1 MLRRRLALRRPGRLG
16 VLVVLGVLGLACA
29 STLIAALEERAAA
42 QALRAGGQSRYAHRL
57 TLYDHD
63 GVAISPSDSNPA
75 PYSPR
80 KTCGKCHPY
89 ETIAQGWHFHPAPS
103 SGRRGEPWILTDAE
117 SGTQL
122 PTSHRGWPDTWS
134 PDALGLTDWE
144 WLAIFG
150 RHYPGGDAGD
160 PPAERRRELR
170 WDIAGP
176 LEIDCLICH
185 AAEGAPYDAAEN
197 ERQLERGNTKWA
209 ATAAFGLAVVQGNAK
224 DVPEDFDPLDGP
236 DPDNPGAQ
244 PPKLVYQRSR
254 FDANDRV
261 FFDVTRDPPAER
273 CFFCHSTDVVSA
285 EDTGTQPEPAWL
297 HEGDVHLA
305 AGLTCSDCHTH
316 GIDHRMVRG
325 TPDEVAAGG
334 LAGADR
340 YNCRGCHVGDSASG
354 AARGTHGA
362 PRPIHAGFPALHFE
376 RIACTTCHSG
386 PRPATGS
393 GAESRTIAVQTSL
406 AHGLGVASKERTDAD
421 LPALRDGYFER
432 DELGRL
438 GPRRAVWPSFW
449 ATRTDD
455 GRLTPIPWEEVT
467 EISGAVA
474 KEGAPSKR
482 ESDADDTEMTEA
494 PNDEA
499 HPSPRPSDARLR
511 ELHRRLSAEKR
522 EPVVYIGQGTITEF
536 GGASVESERGD
547 GGLARHEPRT
557 DSERAATRPYLW
569 ATAHPVRPARQAWGA
584 NGCQE
589 CHAEG
594 SVLFTGAVRAPG
606 APPESPALERPQSW
620 GYDPDLAAAWFGVF
634 EMRSFASALGWI
646 ATVVFGLLW
655 IAYTSRAIHAIARRT
670 SGKEPS

>member
-1 MLRRRLALRRPGRLG
+1 MIG
-16 VLVVLGVLGLACA
+16 VLEDRA
-29 STLIAALEERAAA
+29 SA

-89 ETIAQGWHFHPAPS
+89 ETIAEGWHFHPVASP
-103 SGRRGEPWILTDAE
+103 GRRGEPWILTDPG

-122 PTSHRGWPDTWS
+122 PTSQRGWADTSS
-134 PDALGLTDWE
+134 PDALGLTDGE

-150 RHYPGGDAGD
+150 RHYPGGPAGD

-170 WDIAGP
+170 WDISGP
-176 LEIDCLICH
+176 LEIDCLVCH
-185 AAEGAPYDAAEN
+185 AAEGASYDAAEN
-197 ERQLERGNTKWA
+197 ERQLERGNLKWA
-209 ATAAFGLAVVQGNAK
+209 ATAAYGLAVVQGNAK

-261 FFDVTRDPPAER
+261 FFEITRDPPAER
-273 CFFCHSTDVVSA
+273 CFFCHSADAVSA
-285 EDTGTQPEPAWL
+285 ADPSTPTGPAWI
-297 HEGDVHLA
+297 HEEDDVHLA
-305 AGLTCSDCHTH
+305 AGLTCSDCHSH

-325 TPDEVAAGG
+325 TPGEEATGG
-334 LAGADR
+334 LPGADR
-340 YNCRGCHVGDSASG
+340 FSCRGCHVDDGSL
-354 AARGTHGA
+354 GA
-362 PRPIHAGFPALHFE
+362 PRPVHAGFPALHFE

-386 PRPATGS
+386 LRPMV
-393 GAESRTIAVQTSL
+393 GALPTTNGTTAVQTSL

-421 LPALRDGYFER
+421 LPALRDGHFER
-432 DELGRL
+432 DEHGRL

-449 ATRTDD
+449 AIRSAD
-455 GRLTPIPWEEVT
+455 GELTPIAWEEVT
-467 EISGAVA
+467 KVSHAVA
-474 KEGAPSKR
+474 EATAPRKL
-482 ESDADDTEMTEA
+482 ESGSDDTEMTEA
-494 PNDEA
+494 SNDGA
-499 HPSPRPSDARLR
+499 RSSLRPSDERLR
-511 ELHRRLSAEKR
+511 ELHRRLSAGKSD
-522 EPVVYIGQGTITEF
+522 PVVYVGQGAITEF
-536 GGASVESERGD
+536 GDS
-547 GGLARHEPRT
+547 GLVCREPRT
-557 DSERAATRPYLW
+557 EAERSRARPYLW

-584 NGCQE
+584 RGCQE

-594 SVLFTGAVRAPG
+594 GVLFTGEVRAPG
-606 APPESPALERPQSW
+606 APPESPALERPESW

-634 EMRSFASALGWI
+634 ELRSFASALGWI

-655 IAYTSRAIHAIARRT
+655 IAYTARAIHAIARRT
-670 SGKEPS
+670 SGKEHP